1 MEDFQYIFFTIQ
13 VVISVGCRYFF
24 MSVQLSGGGVN
35 NQYIPRWSGKLAD
48 EETSEADYYKERTI
62 NILNWLVGHTE
73 R

>member
-1 MEDFQYIFFTIQ
+1 
-13 VVISVGCRYFF
+13 

-35 NQYIPRWSGKLAD
+35 NQYISRWSGTLAD
-48 EETSEADYYKERTI
+48 EETSEADYYEERTI